1 MTLVRTLALTMVRTL
16 ALTLALTLVLTL
28 VLTRLVQVLGPHCL
42 RELHSLQ
49 QLYASHCPLLR

>member
-1 MTLVRTLALTMVRTL
+1 MVPALVLTF
-16 ALTLALTLVLTL
+16 ALTLVLTL

>member
-1 MTLVRTLALTMVRTL
+1 MTLVRTL